1 MKTALIIVDM
11 QQSLL
16 DAGPWNADQLVAYV
30 VGLVASARALGAP
43 IFFVADRRVG
53 PDPGLHPSLNASDA
67 DVVIEKNY
75 CDSFLDTPLNEAL
88 QAAAIERLVIAGL
101 QTDYCIDT
109 TCRRGASLG
118 YKVLLVRDAHSTFDH
133 QHLTAQQIVAHHN
146 RILRSFPA
154 GRGSVSTVD
163 IDDVNFG

>member
-16 DAGPWNADQLVAYV
+16 DAGPWNADQLIAH
-30 VGLVASARALGAP
+30 VGRLVASAKAAGAP
-43 IFFVADRRVG
+43 IVFVVDRRVG
-53 PDPGLHPSLNASDA
+53 PDPGLHPSLDASDA
-67 DVVIEKNY
+67 DLVIEKSY
-75 CDSFLDTPLNEAL
+75 CDSFLDTPLNETL
-88 QAAAIERLVIAGL
+88 AAEAVERLVIAGL

-118 YKVLLVRDAHSTFDH
+118 YKVLLVRDAHSTFGH
-133 QHLTAQQIVAHHN
+133 QHLTARQIVAHHN
-146 RILRSFPA
+146 RILRSLPA

-163 IDDVNFG
+163 SDDVDFG

>member
-16 DAGPWNADQLVAYV
+16 DANPWNADQLIEH
-30 VGLVASARALGAP
+30 VGRLVASARAVAAP
-43 IFFVADRRVG
+43 IFFLADRRVE
-53 PDPGLHPSLNASDA
+53 PDPGLHSSLNASDE
-67 DVVIEKNY
+67 DVVIEKSY
-75 CDSFLDTPLNEAL
+75 CDSFLETPLNEAL
-88 QAAAIERLVIAGL
+88 AAKAIERLVIAGL

-118 YKVLLVRDAHSTFDH
+118 YHVMLVRSAHSTFDH
-133 QHLTAQQIVAHHN
+133 KHLTAQQIVAHHN
-146 RILRSFPA
+146 RIFRNFPA

-163 IDDVNFG
+163 INEVAFG